1 MDSDQTAL
9 NDSLENL
16 VAELGTK
23 QDKRSHSTFV
33 NSKRLSADGMQVEL
47 NALYRTDWLAG
58 KVVDIIP
65 DDMTREWR
73 YFSGD
78 IEPETIGALVE
89 EEERLGLA
97 EAFNEAH
104 KWARLYG
111 TSFIVINVDDG
122 QPVDQPL
129 NINRVKKGGLK
140 HIKVVDRHR
149 IDRADLQPIENPLDP
164 NYGMPSYYRFVNT
177 NVKIHH
183 SRMIRFDAVK
193 LPFDEFKRNNYMSD
207 SVLDR
212 LYEALINFNT
222 IAAGSASMVYET
234 NVDVMKI
241 KGLMNYIQSPE
252 GTALIQKRFTL
263 ASMLKSFNNML
274 LLDADEEYDKK
285 QNSFASL
292 PDLLYAHALF
302 LAGGSDVPAT
312 RMLGSSASGLNATGE
327 GDMKNYYDVIRSKQS
342 KDYKPKLD
350 FFDILMAKNLG
361 IPDDAD
367 LDYRFNSLFQMTP
380 KEQADTDFI
389 IAQRDGIYLDKGVVP
404 EYTIAKELKQNST
417 YTNLTDEHITEL
429 EEYANGFEPDT
440 NEIEPGTE
448 QEAQSREEEKSK
460 PGEESQGAG
469 GEVS

>member
-274 LLDADEEYDKK
+274 LLAADEEYDKK

-312 RMLGSSASGLNATGE
+312 RLLGSSASGLNATGE